1 MSIFSKIKDAKQ
13 AAKEH
18 KASVAVASHAPVET
32 KETKIPYRHIPTH
45 AAVDAL
51 SGAPSSWKE
60 EDRSAI
66 KAQNKRRSMI
76 GRDSSYINTIYRSSA
91 LHGPDR
97 NAMPLVL
104 PPESQRAHLTTS
116 KSQSSSTAL
125 KSITLDGHYN

>member
-1 MSIFSKIKDAKQ
+1 MSIFSKIKHAEQ
-13 AAKEH
+13 AANQH
-18 KASVAVASHAPVET
+18 KSSVAIARQPPVET

-66 KAQNKRRSMI
+66 KAQNERRSII
-76 GRDSSYINTIYRSSA
+76 GRDSSHINTVYRSSA
-91 LHGPDR
+91 LHGPNR
-97 NAMPLVL
+97 NAMPLML
-104 PPESQRAHLTTS
+104 PSESQRASLTTS

-125 KSITLDGHYN
+125 KSINLDRHDN